1 MEGIRGFLSEK
12 GVNEGEM
19 RLLEGKVAIVTGG
32 AGGLGRAYCLKMA
45 EEGARIVVLDIIDKQ
60 AQQTVEEIQRKG
72 GSAIAFVGDITSPE
86 DTKRMAE
93 ETVKQFSR
101 IDILVNNAAMASGIT
116 RKPFFEIPV
125 DEWDKLMAVNLKG
138 TFLCCRAVF
147 PQMKTQGKGKIINIS
162 SVAAFT
168 GGGNF
173 IHYVTSKGGIL
184 SFTRGLAAEVGRY
197 GICVNSIAPGVLDTE
212 SSRSTIGDIA
222 TAAVNLTPLGRLGQP
237 NDLVGA
243 VIFLSSDN
251 SDYITGQTLTV
262 DGGRYMR

>member
-1 MEGIRGFLSEK
+1 
-12 GVNEGEM
+12 
-19 RLLEGKVAIVTGG
+19 
-32 AGGLGRAYCLKMA
+32 
-45 EEGARIVVLDIIDKQ
+45 
-60 AQQTVEEIQRKG
+60 
-72 GSAIAFVGDITSPE
+72 
-86 DTKRMAE
+86 
-93 ETVKQFSR
+93 
-101 IDILVNNAAMASGIT
+101 
-116 RKPFFEIPV
+116 
-125 DEWDKLMAVNLKG
+125 MAVNLKG

-197 GICVNSIAPGVLDTE
+197 GICVNSIAPGVINTE

-222 TAAVNLTPLGRLGQP
+222 KAAVNLTPLGRLGQP